1 MSSRR
6 STSTRP
12 TAASTSGPHRVANRS
27 EADAIVRSLAGD
39 LLAAIDAAR
48 GRFLLGIAGPPGAG
62 KSTLAGALAGAVG
75 DQRGDRVAVVA
86 PLDGFHLSN
95 ETLDRLGLRSVKG
108 APQTFDATGFV
119 AALRRV
125 RKEPAA
131 TVLWPDFDR
140 VAEATVPDA
149 IPIGPDARLVITEGN
164 YLLLDQPGW
173 REVRQLLDEVWY
185 IDAPRDVLRRRL
197 IERQVASG
205 RPEPAAVRH
214 VDESD
219 LPNAELVARTRR
231 LADRVIRP

>member
-1 MSSRR
+1 M
-6 STSTRP
+6 
-12 TAASTSGPHRVANRS
+12 
-27 EADAIVRSLAGD
+27 
-39 LLAAIDAAR
+39 
-48 GRFLLGIAGPPGAG
+48 
-62 KSTLAGALAGAVG
+62 
-75 DQRGDRVAVVA
+75 
-86 PLDGFHLSN
+86 
-95 ETLDRLGLRSVKG
+95 KG
-108 APQTFDATGFV
+108 APQTFDAAAFV

-125 RKEPAA
+125 REEPAA

-149 IPIGPDARLVITEGN
+149 IPIGPEARLVITEGN

-197 IERQVASG
+197 IERQVAGG
-205 RPEPAAVRH
+205 RPEQESVRH

-219 LPNAELVARTRR
+219 LPNAELVARTRQ

>member
-1 MSSRR
+1 MGRIEQR
-6 STSTRP
+6 I
-12 TAASTSGPHRVANRS
+12 GS

-39 LLAAIDAAR
+39 LLAAVDAAR

-75 DQRGDRVAVVA
+75 DQRGDGIAVVA

-95 ETLDRLGLRSVKG
+95 EMLDRLGLRSVKG
-108 APQTFDATGFV
+108 APRTFDAAAFV
-119 AALRRV
+119 AALRSV
-125 RKEPAA
+125 REEPAA

-197 IERQVASG
+197 IERQVAGG
-205 RPEPAAVRH
+205 RPEQDAVRH

-219 LPNAELVARTRR
+219 LPNAELVARTRQ

>member
-1 MSSRR
+1 
-6 STSTRP
+6 
-12 TAASTSGPHRVANRS
+12 
-27 EADAIVRSLAGD
+27 
-39 LLAAIDAAR
+39 
-48 GRFLLGIAGPPGAG
+48 
-62 KSTLAGALAGAVG
+62 
-75 DQRGDRVAVVA
+75 
-86 PLDGFHLSN
+86 
-95 ETLDRLGLRSVKG
+95 VKG
-108 APQTFDATGFV
+108 APQTFDAAGFV

-125 RKEPAA
+125 RKAPAA

-197 IERQVASG
+197 IERQVAGG
-205 RPEPAAVRH
+205 RPEQAAVRH

>member
-1 MSSRR
+1 M
-6 STSTRP
+6 
-12 TAASTSGPHRVANRS
+12 
-27 EADAIVRSLAGD
+27 
-39 LLAAIDAAR
+39 
-48 GRFLLGIAGPPGAG
+48 
-62 KSTLAGALAGAVG
+62 
-75 DQRGDRVAVVA
+75 
-86 PLDGFHLSN
+86 
-95 ETLDRLGLRSVKG
+95 KG
-108 APQTFDATGFV
+108 APQTFDAAGFV

-149 IPIGPDARLVITEGN
+149 IPIGPEARLVITEGN

-173 REVRQLLDEVWY
+173 REVRRLLDAVWY
-185 IDAPRDVLRRRL
+185 VDAPRDVLRRRL
-197 IERQVASG
+197 IERQIAGG
-205 RPEPAAVRH
+205 RPDQDAVRH